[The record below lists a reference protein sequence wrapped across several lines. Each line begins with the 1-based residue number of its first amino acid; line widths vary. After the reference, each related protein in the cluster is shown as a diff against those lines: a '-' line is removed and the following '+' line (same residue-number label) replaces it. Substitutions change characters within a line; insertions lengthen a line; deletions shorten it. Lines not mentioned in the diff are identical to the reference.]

1 LPPKKPS
8 LTEDIC
14 RGVAEVKKGPAS
26 WFTKLTPDIQQE
38 LTQVRA
44 DFLSGKIEGTRTA
57 LARSIHTALS
67 GRGLITVSRSEVMRW
82 ISAAD

>member
-1 LPPKKPS
+1 VAAARKGPESWFSKLPP
-8 LTEDIC
+8 D
-14 RGVAEVKKGPAS
+14 V
-26 WFTKLTPDIQQE
+26 QQE

-44 DFLSGKIEGTRTA
+44 EFLAGQIEGTRTA